1 MLGDKIKNLRK
12 RNGLTQ
18 QQLADTLE
26 ISRSAVGMVE
36 KNLQGIG
43 TEALTKLSEFFNVSY
58 DFLLNDSEI
67 DTCSIC
73 RFEYCPLEKEDYEH
87 HKIRHNNFLNFPER
101 DLFLTYSNRE
111 IIKRKSQEILQD
123 NSSIISEKV
132 NAAVNLYKSWYARS
146 IEDSNFNINHPLF
159 NEYIAMMLNRKDSKK
174 YLSEPVYN
182 LLIQKY
188 GLKEGIPDGESYSP
202 LKIINH
208 ENTKEEISLLENF
221 NKLNSLGKKE
231 ARKRISE
238 LAEITKYIENT
249 YDETSSS
256 KNNIIK
262 FNVAEEQSEYT
273 LAAHDDDL
281 DSKTAKRNLNK
292 AKEIFKQMDN
302 E

>member
-1 MLGDKIKNLRK
+1 MLGDKIRNLRK

-18 QQLADTLE
+18 QQLANTLE

-58 DFLLNDSEI
+58 DFLLNDLEI

-87 HKIRHNNFLNFPER
+87 HKIRHNNFMNFPER

-111 IIKRKSQEILQD
+111 IIKRKCHEILQD
-123 NSSIISEKV
+123 DSYIISEKV
-132 NAAVNLYKSWYARS
+132 DAATKLYKCWYARS

-159 NEYIAMMLNRKDSKK
+159 NEYIAMMLNKKDSKK

-182 LLIQKY
+182 LLVQKY

-202 LKIINH
+202 RKIISN
-208 ENTKEEISLLENF
+208 ENTKEETILLENF
-221 NKLNSLGKKE
+221 NKLNGLGKEKLIE
-231 ARKRISE
+231 YSNDLIE
-238 LAEITKYIENT
+238 MTKYIEIKNT
-249 YDETSSS
+249 VTELETVT
-256 KNNIIK
+256 K
-262 FNVAEEQSEYT
+262 EEYAF
-273 LAAHDDDL
+273 AAHDDGL
-281 DSKTAKRNLNK
+281 DEKTKKKKLKK
-292 AKEIFKQMDN
+292 AKAIFEEMDK
-302 E
+302 EK